1 MYDILCGVFHKVGLR
16 DKTEIIPTECFFYR
30 MINTLC
36 TGCGFLLFITFYTF
50 LENTMPRNLISC
62 LSQYYFGRNSLFN
75 VDIFM
80 YLLLEV
86 KYLQFSLNSAQ
97 FY

>member
-50 LENTMPRNLISC
+50 LENAMPRNLISY
-62 LSQYYFGRNSLFN
+62 LSHNYFGRNILN
-75 VDIFM
+75 IFM
-80 YLLLEV
+80 FLLLDL

>member
-36 TGCGFLLFITFYTF
+36 AGCGFQLFITLYTF
-50 LENTMPRNLISC
+50 LENKIQQNLIPT
-62 LSQYYFGRNSLFN
+62 
-75 VDIFM
+75 
-80 YLLLEV
+80 
-86 KYLQFSLNSAQ
+86 LQ
-97 FY
+97 